1 MSNHFQVGNR
11 VNYIF
16 DGRGSSQK
24 AATHSGQDALIKY
37 IEPGEKRPRLY
48 YLEFADGAIVI
59 AFDSELRKI

>member
-1 MSNHFQVGNR
+1 MSRRFAVGNR

-24 AATHSGQDALIKY
+24 AVTHSGQDALIKY
-37 IEPGEKRPRLY
+37 IEPRPKRTQLY

-59 AFDSELRKI
+59 AFGSELRKI